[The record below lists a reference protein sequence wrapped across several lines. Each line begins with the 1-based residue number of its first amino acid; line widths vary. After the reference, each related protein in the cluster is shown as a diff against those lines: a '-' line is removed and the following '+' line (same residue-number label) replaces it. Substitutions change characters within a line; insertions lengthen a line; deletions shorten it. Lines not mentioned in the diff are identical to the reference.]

1 MKKYFDITSWLLLF
15 LFAPFTILILLS
27 QNSIPGG
34 VFYPVKRGLENI
46 ILVAASVSPTTRV
59 AFRTDLTGR
68 RFSEAQQLLVTRAE
82 TAAFSDFIVEV
93 NSTQQ
98 DLSKLS
104 NPQDKIKNADK
115 LIAAIDQYQ
124 IQLSQAQNQI
134 LVAQGTPQLI
144 QPTASSVPSP
154 SPNQG
159 ASQKFCIQVITY
171 AKNPQSGVCQS
182 FATPCDVPD
191 GWQNC
196 SLPGSPGP
204 TRVPA
209 PSQGSPAPSSTP
221 TPAITTA
228 QPFQVPSPAP
238 SLAPTVSN
246 EIATNMAKREE
257 VKNTI
262 SNTKEELQKIK
273 EKLQKDREDE
283 QTKEKIDEEQQKLK
297 QNIEE
302 SKKSGQNQ

>member
-1 MKKYFDITSWLLLF
+1 MLF

-27 QNSIPGG
+27 QNSIPGD
-34 VFYPVKRGLENI
+34 VFYPVKRGLENM

-68 RFSEAQQLLVTRAE
+68 RFSEAQQLLATRAD
-82 TAAFSDFIVEV
+82 TAAFSDFISEV

-104 NPQDKIKNADK
+104 NSQDKIKNADK

-124 IQLSQAQNQI
+124 IQLSQAQNQV
-134 LVAQGTPQLI
+134 LVAQGSSQSI
-144 QPTASSVPSP
+144 QPTTSSAPSP
-154 SPNQG
+154 SSNQG

-171 AKNPQSGVCQS
+171 ARNQSDGTCQS
-182 FATPCDVPD
+182 FSTPCDVPD
-191 GWQNC
+191 GWQSC
-196 SLPGSPGP
+196 SPTGSTQP
-204 TRVPA
+204 TPISA
-209 PSQGSPAPSSTP
+209 SSHGSSAPSSTP
-221 TPAITTA
+221 TTTTT
-228 QPFQVPSPAP
+228 QPFRVPSPAP

-246 EIATNMAKREE
+246 EISNNVTKREE

-273 EKLQKDREDE
+273 EKLQKDREEE
-283 QTKEKIDEEQQKLK
+283 QTKQKIDEEQQKLK

-302 SKKSGQNQ
+302 SKKSGQNK